1 MSTPNS
7 HLSLKRWILIAV
19 VYSAVIVALGLWVS
33 VASGEWLALVCALGL
48 VIVPLGIAG
57 RRKAV

>member
-1 MSTPNS
+1 MSTPNA

-19 VYSAVIVALGLWVS
+19 VYSAVVIALGVWVS

-57 RRKAV
+57 RRKAI